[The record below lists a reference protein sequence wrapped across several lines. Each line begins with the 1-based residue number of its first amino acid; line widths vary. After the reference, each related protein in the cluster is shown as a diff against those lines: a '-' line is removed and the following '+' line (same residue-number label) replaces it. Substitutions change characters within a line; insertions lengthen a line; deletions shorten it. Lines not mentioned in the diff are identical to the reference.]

1 MSHWKAATES
11 DEIMFIHAI
20 MTWAA
25 FSLGITY
32 TRWNK
37 SFHGML
43 QKLKKPYIQKL
54 RIIQIF
60 EGDMNG
66 GFKYI
71 FGRIF
76 MKKLVED
83 NIIDSNVYGSI
94 PERDPLEALKVLQY
108 LY

>member
-1 MSHWKAATES
+1 
-11 DEIMFIHAI
+11 
-20 MTWAA
+20 
-25 FSLGITY
+25 
-32 TRWNK
+32 
-37 SFHGML
+37 
-43 QKLKKPYIQKL
+43 
-54 RIIQIF
+54 
-60 EGDMNG
+60 MNG

-108 LY
+108 LYENHRLMKKDLIIIFNDAAGC